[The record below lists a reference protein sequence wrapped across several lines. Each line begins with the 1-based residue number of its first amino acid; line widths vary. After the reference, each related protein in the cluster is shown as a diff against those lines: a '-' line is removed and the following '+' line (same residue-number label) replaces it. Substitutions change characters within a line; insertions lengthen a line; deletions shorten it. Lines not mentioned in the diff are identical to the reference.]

1 MPLDLNSAPI
11 EEDEEAEIPDLN
23 QASPAKAG
31 EYAPVSEFREGQIHV
46 VQDQEHNA
54 ALNEDQA
61 PFDLN
66 MNAGNNFHFAIDEV

>member
-23 QASPAKAG
+23 QTSPAKAG
-31 EYAPVSEFREGQIHV
+31 EDASVSEFGEGQIHV

-54 ALNEDQA
+54 TLNEGRA